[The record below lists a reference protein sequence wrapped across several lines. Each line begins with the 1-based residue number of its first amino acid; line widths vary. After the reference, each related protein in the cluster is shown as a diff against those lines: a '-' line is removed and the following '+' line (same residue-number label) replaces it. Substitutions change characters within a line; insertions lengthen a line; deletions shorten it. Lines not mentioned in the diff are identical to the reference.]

1 MDARIGRC
9 TVPAVLISPLIF
21 KPFHGCMLN
30 KDDPAKQDTEI
41 GGIIKKV
48 IIGAAFLLILPIAVP
63 AITGVDIVQFCNSD
77 GAGGCQDPNIGTDE
91 GAGKLKE
98 GFDKIKPVLVVL
110 LDIFFVIIGL
120 AILFGPG
127 RQLISYR
134 FVVYDATSLG

>member
-1 MDARIGRC
+1 
-9 TVPAVLISPLIF
+9 
-21 KPFHGCMLN
+21 MLN
-30 KDDPAKQDTEI
+30 KNDATKDDMEI

-48 IIGAAFLLILPIAVP
+48 LIGAAFLLILPIAVP

-77 GAGGCQDPNIGTDE
+77 GAGGCQEPDIDGDE

-98 GFDKIKPVLVVL
+98 GFDKLKPVLVVL
-110 LDIFFVIIGL
+110 LDIFFVVIGL

-134 FVVYDATSLG
+134 FVVVYDATSP